1 MREEDTVVHTTVKAQ
16 LTTYYSIYCPEK
28 VDNIDKI
35 LKLFNGRYDV
45 LNEKLQRKVC
55 TRILLLSFV
64 CFMFIYLLVF
74 VIRAH

>member
-1 MREEDTVVHTTVKAQ
+1 MREEESVVTTEAHLSSQ
-16 LTTYYSIYCPEK
+16 PTIPSCPEK
-28 VDNIDKI
+28 VGNIDKK

-64 CFMFIYLLVF
+64 F
-74 VIRAH
+74 